1 MDDTEDTEDTE
12 DRDAT
17 DGTDETDGDSS
28 GERGDSER
36 KSGFD
41 DGAFVTSGG
50 VRVPAVTAAAM
61 REVDRV
67 AVEEVCLPLLSMMEN
82 AGRNLAKASRAVV
95 GGQPRNA
102 VVVAGGG
109 GNGGGGLAGAR
120 HLENHGT
127 DVTVVLD
134 RPREELEG
142 APAQQVN
149 ALSATDATVVDGEDA
164 VQEGIEAVLDVDVV
178 VDALVGYGL
187 TDALDGTAGDLAQ
200 VIDQGARRAL
210 SLDVPSGF
218 DATTGDAPGRA
229 VHPDATLTLALP
241 KTGLDAVP
249 GDLLLGDIGI
259 PAGVYERAGVPAPP
273 PDVFGA
279 AYVVAL
285 APADDDGSR
294 S

>member
-1 MDDTEDTEDTE
+1 MS
-12 DRDAT
+12 
-17 DGTDETDGDSS
+17 GD
-28 GERGDSER
+28 RGDSQRE
-36 KSGFD
+36 SGFD
-41 DGAFVTSGG
+41 DDESGFDDEAFVTSGG

-67 AVEEVCLPLLSMMEN
+67 AVEDVGLSLLSMMEN
-82 AGRNLAKASRAVV
+82 AGRDLATASRAVV
-95 GGQPRNA
+95 GGQPRDA

-109 GNGGGGLAGAR
+109 GNGGGGLASAR

-134 RPREELEG
+134 RPRDDLDG
-142 APAQQVN
+142 AAGRQAN
-149 ALSATDATVVDGEDA
+149 ALDGTDAAIVEGTDA
-164 VQEGIEAVLDVDVV
+164 VQTAIDAVLDVDVV

-187 TDALDGTAGDLAQ
+187 TDALEGTAGDLAQ
-200 VIDQGARRAL
+200 VIDQGAKRAL

-229 VHPDATLTLALP
+229 INPDATLTLALP

-249 GDLLLGDIGI
+249 GDLLLGDVGI
-259 PAGVYERAGVPAPP
+259 PNGVYEQVGVPAPS

-279 AYVVAL
+279 EYVVAL
-285 APADDDGSR
+285 AATDDVRDGE
-294 S
+294 

>member
-1 MDDTEDTEDTE
+1 MNE
-12 DRDAT
+12 DRV
-17 DGTDETDGDSS
+17 EPRRDSRS
-28 GERGDSER
+28 AGGESE
-36 KSGFD
+36 SDPGELGFD
-41 DGAFVTSGG
+41 AGAFVTSRG

-67 AVEEVCLPLLSMMEN
+67 AVEALGLPLLSMMEN
-82 AGRNLAKASRAVV
+82 AGRNLSKASRAVV
-95 GGQPRNA
+95 GDRPRDA

-109 GNGGGGLAGAR
+109 GNGGGGLASAR

-134 RPREELEG
+134 RAREALDG
-142 APAQQVN
+142 AAERQAN
-149 ALSATDATVVDGEDA
+149 ALDATDATVVDGEDA
-164 VQEGIEAVLDVDVV
+164 VQAAIDAVLDADVV

-187 TDALDGTAGDLAQ
+187 SQPLDGTAGDLAQ
-200 VIDQGARRAL
+200 VIDQGAKRAL

-259 PAGVYERAGVPAPP
+259 PRDVYEQASVPAPRP
-273 PDVFGA
+273 GVFGTE
-279 AYVVAL
+279 YVVAL
-285 APADDDGSR
+285 AATDDD
-294 S
+294 